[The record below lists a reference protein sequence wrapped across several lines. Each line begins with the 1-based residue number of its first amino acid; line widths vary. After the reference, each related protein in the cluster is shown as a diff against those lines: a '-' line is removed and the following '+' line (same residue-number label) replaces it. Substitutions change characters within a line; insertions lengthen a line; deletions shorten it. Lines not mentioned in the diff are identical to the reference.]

1 MARGSV
7 HRFTVPRQQDWLF
20 RRETGFLGPAT
31 SDAEE
36 VQVCQQ
42 AIPVVYLLHGSK
54 GVSPEDCLIFHCHG
68 GGYLS
73 STFRSHEAYLRGWG
87 ERTRIPIH
95 CTDYRLS
102 PEHPFPASIQ
112 DLLDTYLFIT
122 SGSEEAVRLLGFQP
136 KRIIL
141 TGDSAGG
148 NMALVLALA
157 ISAIGKQQPE
167 GKKVQQPVG
176 MALQYPNGNPS
187 VERTAARA
195 MSVIDTTITLA
206 GLGQAA
212 GAYFGVDPPSA
223 SSPSDKHHPQQAWF
237 RSADFVPLS
246 RRMMQRMRAN
256 PHYNPLISQE
266 FADLKHLPLYITAA
280 EFDPLIDDAVAIG
293 RCWRGPLTMDLAKR
307 MPHSFMSYGCE
318 IPDVAQAIEG
328 VISRIAQAL
337 GIGLSGK

>member
-1 MARGSV
+1 MGSSGAWGRIKLINYCKGLVARGSV

-36 VQVCQQ
+36 VQVSQQ

-112 DLLDTYLFIT
+112 DLLDTYLFVT

-157 ISAIGKQQPE
+157 ISGLP
-167 GKKVQQPVG
+167 PVD
-176 MALQYPNGNPS
+176 
-187 VERTAARA
+187 V
-195 MSVIDTTITLA
+195 
-206 GLGQAA
+206 
-212 GAYFGVDPPSA
+212 
-223 SSPSDKHHPQQAWF
+223 PSDGEADARVLLLQ
-237 RSADFVPLS
+237 SAH
-246 RRMMQRMRAN
+246 Q
-256 PHYNPLISQE
+256 SQE

-280 EFDPLIDDAVAIG
+280 KFDPLMDDAVAIA
-293 RCWRGPLTMDLAKR
+293 RCWRGPLTIDLAKR
-307 MPHSFMSYGCE
+307 MPHSFMSSGCE
-318 IPDVAQAIEG
+318 IPDVEARLDGHRVSDQQNRSGARTLG
-328 VISRIAQAL
+328 QVSRIRPSYTRFPQLVLSSESITMSAL
-337 GIGLSGK
+337 QPASVPPCMRV